1 MTPDRHP
8 RERPAVRLD
17 AWDRRFEGLRRRIDR
32 LGETGGGTLET
43 KLLEVRRKKNELER
57 RLRDAAHGT
66 RAGWDDLRE
75 DLVEAVRDFRHL
87 TRQVRERARKT
98 G

>member
-1 MTPDRHP
+1 MHHDRHP
-8 RERPAVRLD
+8 PQRPPLRLD
-17 AWDRRFEGLRRRIDR
+17 AWDRKFEGLQRRIDR
-32 LGETGGGTLET
+32 LGAGGRRGLET
-43 KLLEVRRKKNELER
+43 KLLDVRRKKNDLER

-66 RAGWDDLRE
+66 RAGWDDLRD
-75 DLVEAVRDFRHL
+75 DLMEAVRDFRHL